1 MVASQKKKG
10 LKSSKSYAAKKKSK
24 ESQNKTGAKTGAK
37 SDADKD
43 IGRDIGRTPKLDRGW
58 WCTWRCSRGCCCAG
72 WMIDVGKR
80 DGLVWGCLRVC
91 YLMSGLR
98 VLTMLLVLA
107 GVLVLVWRLWM
118 GGLSVI

>member
-43 IGRDIGRTPKLDRGW
+43 IGRDIGRTPKPKQEVK
-58 WCTWRCSRGCCCAG
+58 
-72 WMIDVGKR
+72 I
-80 DGLVWGCLRVC
+80 
-91 YLMSGLR
+91 
-98 VLTMLLVLA
+98 VLA
-107 GVLVLVWRLWM
+107 ESSDEKALTLPSAETANLQKMV
-118 GGLSVI
+118 